1 MDELVA
7 WLEAEGLGEC
17 RPYLQ
22 GVTLYQLVFV
32 SGVPQAIIDE
42 KPKLAKK
49 LKDKIKSY
57 KKSTFSIRTAT
68 QPSSSGYLILCPRK
82 LDIYS

>member
-22 GVTLYQLVFV
+22 GTTLYQLVFV
-32 SGVPQAIIDE
+32 TGVPQAIADE

-49 LKDKIKSY
+49 LKEKIKSY
-57 KKSTFSIRTAT
+57 KKSTFSVRTAVL
-68 QPSSSGYLILCPRK
+68 SSFYGWSPL
-82 LDIYS
+82 